1 MSRYTDDVNSLV
13 QDVIDGYENP
23 TRANKVL
30 NKRRDAAIDDV
41 QFLTRCLEE
50 IEGADIETSQKE
62 VLNKRFK
69 TYLAPSLQDFIEMA
83 EIIQTTK
90 VTDLSCMLD
99 DELQKVL
106 GAIAEIKRILN

>member
-1 MSRYTDDVNSLV
+1 MSNYTDDVNSLV

-23 TRANKVL
+23 ARATKVL
-30 NKRRDAAIDDV
+30 TKRRDNAIDQV
-41 QFLTRCLEE
+41 QMLTRCLEE
-50 IEGADIETSQKE
+50 IEGADIDESQRE
-62 VLNKRFK
+62 VLKKRFE
-69 TYLAPSLQDFIEMA
+69 TYLLPALQDFIEMA

-106 GAIAEIKRILN
+106 GAIAEIKRLLG